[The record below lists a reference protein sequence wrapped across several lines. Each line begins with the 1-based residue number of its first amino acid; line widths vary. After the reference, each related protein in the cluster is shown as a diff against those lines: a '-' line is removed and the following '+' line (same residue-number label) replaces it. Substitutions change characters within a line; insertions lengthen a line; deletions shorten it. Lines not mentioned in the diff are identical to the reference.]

1 MLFLRSSGS
10 EYLFQNF
17 TRSTTFFF
25 YGLILGLF
33 NLLIISADLDRC
45 FDGKAFEGKANK
57 VWYEGKNNIHTV
69 LELETGR
76 QIYVHKN
83 VGFYIRSGDTIQRSG
98 NSLFVT
104 INEKN
109 YLTVNYAAMLFLS
122 ISLLLMLLGLSK
134 RPKIRNL
141 IYTGKNSSLFFG
153 MFILFCLNGILL

>member
-33 NLLIISADLDRC
+33 NLLFISTDLDRC
-45 FDGKAFEGKANK
+45 FDGKAFEGKASK
-57 VWYEGKNNIHTV
+57 VWYEGKNNIHTI

-76 QIYVHKN
+76 QIHVHKN
-83 VGFYIRSGDTIQRSG
+83 VGFYIRSGDTIQRNG

-104 INEKN
+104 INEKK
-109 YLTVNYAAMLFLS
+109 YLTINYTAMMFFS
-122 ISLLLMLLGLSK
+122 ISLLLMVLGISK
-134 RPKIRNL
+134 QPKIRDL
-141 IYTGKNSSLFFG
+141 IYTGENSTLFWG
-153 MFILFCLNGILL
+153 MFILFSLNGILL